1 MTTALPYA
9 NGDIH
14 IGHLYEHFITDF
26 WVRFQKMRGN
36 FCLSICADD
45 THGTAIMVA
54 AQKQNTTPEE
64 LITAVETSHKQDF
77 ADFGIEF
84 DNYSSTNSA
93 TNQRLCNEVYLA
105 LQQQNHLES
114 KTIQQSYCLHD
125 KMFLPDR
132 YVRGR
137 CPYCGAADQY
147 GDQCEVCSAT
157 YTSTDLIDGKC
168 VLCGN
173 SPIAKESS
181 HLFFRLEDFRAFLQ
195 EWVKDSIDTDIRKK
209 LQEWLD
215 GELKDWCISRD
226 APYFGFEIPD
236 QAQKYFYVWLD
247 APLGYISSTQEWC
260 EHNAYDLDQLW
271 RDQDTELYCNIGKDI
286 VYFHALFFP
295 AMLKAS
301 GFNLPKRL
309 CVHGMLTAN
318 GEKLSK
324 SRGTFIK
331 AKTYLKHLQHEWLRY
346 YFATKINGK
355 SNDVDFSFADFKS
368 RVNADLIG
376 KITNLASR
384 SAQMLHKHFNGELG
398 TLDDQGDAM
407 LTEARRRGEEIASCY
422 ETQDFAKASLII
434 RALVTDANTYFNAMK
449 PWEMVKVSPE
459 SARAVLTNALNV
471 FRVACIYLKPIIP
484 DYCAKVEQLF
494 NEPPY
499 LWASADTKLVKHK
512 LNPFIPLAKRIEE
525 KNILAMQEETIAEQ
539 RAHV

>member
-26 WVRFQKMRGN
+26 WVRFQKLRGN

-54 AQKQNTTPEE
+54 AQKQNITPED
-64 LITAVETSHKQDF
+64 LIARISASHAQDF

-84 DNYSSTNSA
+84 DNYSSTNSE
-93 TNQRLCNEVYLA
+93 TNQHLCEEVYLA
-105 LQQQNHLES
+105 LQKQKHLE
-114 KTIQQSYCLHD
+114 TRIIQQSYCQRHV
-125 KMFLPDR
+125 MFLPDR

-137 CPYCGAADQY
+137 CPYCDASDQY

-157 YTSTDLIDGKC
+157 YTSTDLKESKC
-168 VLCGN
+168 ALCGDT
-173 SPIAKESS
+173 PIVKESS
-181 HLFFRLEDFRAFLQ
+181 HLFFRLHTFRTFLQ
-195 EWVKDSIDTDIRKK
+195 EWVKDSVDADIRKK

-215 GELKDWCISRD
+215 AELKDWCISRD

-236 QAQKYFYVWLD
+236 RPQKYFYVWLD

-260 EHNAYDLDQLW
+260 QRNAYDFDQLW
-271 RDQDTELYCNIGKDI
+271 RDKGTELYLNIGKDI

-301 GFNLPKRL
+301 GFNLPDRL

-331 AKTYLKHLQHEWLRY
+331 ARTYLKHLHPEWLRY

-384 SAQMLHKHFNGELG
+384 SAQMLHKHFAGQLG
-398 TLDDQGDAM
+398 MLDDDGQTM
-407 LTEARRRGEEIASCY
+407 LKEARQRGIEVATCY
-422 ETQDFAKASLII
+422 EAQDFAKALLIVRTI
-434 RALVTDANTYFNAMK
+434 VTDANTYFNTVK
-449 PWEMVKVSPE
+449 PWETIKSSPDT
-459 SARAVLTNALNV
+459 AQAVLTNALNV
-471 FRVACIYLKPIIP
+471 FRLACIYLKPIIP
-484 DYCAKVEQLF
+484 DYCVKVEQLF

-499 LWASADTKLVKHK
+499 LWSSANDQLEDHR
-512 LNPFIPLAKRIEE
+512 LNPFLPLAKRIED
-525 KNILAMQEETIAEQ
+525 KDISAMQEETVAEQ